1 MMWKAVLVLGGC
13 GLLALVVWALVSAGM
28 EIGRATARREM
39 EEEDEM
45 PELWAEW
52 DYMME
57 HEHGGESDEH

>member
-1 MMWKAVLVLGGC
+1 MQEVILVTVGC
-13 GLLALVVWALVSAGM
+13 GLLAAVLWAIYTAGVELGKM
-28 EIGRATARREM
+28 IARREM
-39 EEEDEM
+39 EEEEEL